1 MIPAK
6 TDGRYSENT
15 FFIASLISSAFLADG
30 NISPQFGITLYFWF
44 RYKAD
49 ENGIKQGGAELDT
62 GLVLFQVSLAQKL
75 QPEMDCLIMIPHV
88 LATEAE

>member
-1 MIPAK
+1 MKIL
-6 TDGRYSENT
+6 
-15 FFIASLISSAFLADG
+15 FFLLHLWLVLLSLQMETYLH
-30 NISPQFGITLYFWF
+30 NLELHLLLVFGV
-44 RYKAD
+44 KAD

-75 QPEMDCLIMIPHV
+75 QPEMECLIMIPHV